1 MEVITISNQNKT
13 KTLKRFIGDS
23 GEDAAMKKLEGE
35 GYRILARNY
44 EIHNV
49 GELDI
54 VAEKDSDIHVFEVR
68 TRLNRGNYPNS
79 EESVTKSKRT
89 KVMKTA
95 EFFIARNDL
104 YDRNI
109 VFEVIKITHDKQGN
123 ILRIDFVP
131 F

>member
-13 KTLKRFIGDS
+13 KTFKRFLGDS
-23 GEDAAMKKLEGE
+23 GEDAAVKKLEGE

-68 TRLNRGNYPNS
+68 TRLNRGN
-79 EESVTKSKRT
+79 
-89 KVMKTA
+89 
-95 EFFIARNDL
+95 
-104 YDRNI
+104 
-109 VFEVIKITHDKQGN
+109 
-123 ILRIDFVP
+123 
-131 F
+131 